1 VRALD
6 TISRVASRG
15 LLALAHRATAR
26 FTVAFSQ
33 RKARNEALNHAS
45 PNEVP
50 AEYHQLLEEL
60 IDEALFTHRLQKA
73 IAQIPNL
80 KALGWE
86 AVAAQLRELMGKE
99 QHDMLDA
106 NFGNTGGFALAK
118 KNHMN
123 DDGELTAKTGDR
135 TPQTN
140 PRRIG
145 LARRFAR

>member
-1 VRALD
+1 
-6 TISRVASRG
+6 
-15 LLALAHRATAR
+15 
-26 FTVAFSQ
+26 
-33 RKARNEALNHAS
+33 
-45 PNEVP
+45 
-50 AEYHQLLEEL
+50 
-60 IDEALFTHRLQKA
+60 
-73 IAQIPNL
+73 
-80 KALGWE
+80 
-86 AVAAQLRELMGKE
+86 MGKE